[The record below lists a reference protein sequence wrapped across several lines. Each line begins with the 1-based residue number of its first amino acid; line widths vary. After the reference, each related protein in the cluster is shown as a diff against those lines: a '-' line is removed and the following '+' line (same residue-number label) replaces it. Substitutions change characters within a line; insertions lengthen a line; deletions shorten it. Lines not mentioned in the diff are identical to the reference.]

1 MVTSQHFF
9 TEDTIKAALGV
20 FWQNELRLIEIIILV
35 LKYNGP

>member
-1 MVTSQHFF
+1 MVTTQYFF

-20 FWQNELRLIEIIILV
+20 FWQNDLRLIEIVILV